1 MELLNIFADLKTWI
15 GGIGIIGVV
24 SGVWFFVK
32 KNGWALLLDKY
43 AKKGTIF
50 FKEAGELFFSLSE
63 LSQKVDDA
71 IKDNGNLIENN
82 VKEAI
87 EAGKTVKAELDD
99 VIVIIKPK
107 K

>member
-1 MELLNIFADLKTWI
+1 L
-15 GGIGIIGVV
+15 
-24 SGVWFFVK
+24 FVK
-32 KNGWALLLDKY
+32 KNGWALLIDKY

-50 FKEAGELFFSLSE
+50 FKETGEFFLSLSV
-63 LSQKVDDA
+63 LSQKIDDS
-71 IKDNGNLIENN
+71 IKDNGNLIENS

-87 EAGKTVKAELDD
+87 EAGKTVKAELRD